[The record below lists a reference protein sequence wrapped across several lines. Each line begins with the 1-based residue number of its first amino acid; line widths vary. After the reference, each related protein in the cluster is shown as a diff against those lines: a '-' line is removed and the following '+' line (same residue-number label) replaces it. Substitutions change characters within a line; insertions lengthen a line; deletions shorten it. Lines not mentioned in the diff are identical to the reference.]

1 MEVSILKYRDSDGD
15 EMELI
20 HNKYYDEYFL
30 RVEDKF
36 IEVNY
41 EILNKF
47 VDEFL
52 RYNNYFED

>member
-1 MEVSILKYRDSDGD
+1 MEVSILKYRDSDGG

-20 HNKYYDEYFL
+20 HNKYHDEYFL

-47 VDEFL
+47 VDKFL
-52 RYNNYFED
+52 